1 MSRRGIPAHVHA
13 AVMPVMLH
21 ADSPRRPTA
30 GHHRISAACW
40 TRFPMQKARMTPARI
55 SAVKRSF
62 VLFSTVIIPSSAPR
76 AFENPVKLTSSISNF
91 GFPDPHLS
99 WISLSMFTA
108 SCRTLWRSRLLP
120 PCMVPLV
127 CTILMQ
133 IELPFSCL
141 SLSTKGS
148 HLAPI
153 EHFCNQLGAPA
164 SMAAVFAGAHC
175 RASFDM
181 LLGRVSSIFTLFV
194 GRTAPFGYMSFAY
207 CRRASK
213 LSLPATAHTA

>member
-1 MSRRGIPAHVHA
+1 MSRRDIPAHVHA

-30 GHHRISAACW
+30 GHHRRSAACW
-40 TRFPMQKARMTPARI
+40 IRFPMQKASMTPARV

-62 VLFSTVIIPSSAPR
+62 VLFSTVIIPSNAPR
-76 AFENPVKLTSSISNF
+76 AFEKPVKLISSISKF
-91 GFPDPHLS
+91 GLPDPHLS
-99 WISLSMFTA
+99 WMSLSMFTA
-108 SCRTLWRSRLLP
+108 SCRTMRRSRSPLSR
-120 PCMVPLV
+120 MVPLV

-133 IELPFSCL
+133 IELPLSCL
-141 SLSTKGS
+141 SPSTNGS
-148 HLAPI
+148 HLVLI
-153 EHFCNQLGAPA
+153 EHCFNQLGAPV
-164 SMAAVFAGAHC
+164 SMAAVFAGALC

-194 GRTAPFGYMSFAY
+194 GRTAPLGYMPFAY
-207 CRRASK
+207 CCRASK